1 VRRLFV
7 GCVALGIGG
16 LPAAARAGSPERWAA
31 WTASPVALDPGAL
44 APLEREALARCGT
57 GEVGLRDTARAIL
70 ARKLRGEPMPALDA
84 IAAALRQA
92 GEPHPWPRAW
102 AATGREL
109 GPSVMARLDSWI
121 ASGHDDP
128 RLRRCGVAAGVAA
141 DGRRALVVVA
151 VDALADLAPLPVFAR
166 TGQWL
171 TVEATMRVPAGGAR
185 VVVLGPSGAPLTL
198 LASFDGRTLR
208 ARFAPD
214 RRGELALQV
223 IADVGGGP
231 RPVLEATVFAD
242 VAPPA
247 HQDPR
252 PAPGE
257 EAGGAGGCDDDR
269 LARMV
274 SAARAWA
281 GLPPLA
287 RDPRLDAVAREH
299 ARRMAHARR
308 LAHDVGDG
316 DPVERLRATG
326 LSADDVGE
334 NVAHAATLAL
344 AHRAIWASPS
354 HRANLLRNDF
364 DRLGIAVVRDERGDA
379 WVVETFAGRLP

>member
-1 VRRLFV
+1 VRRLV
-7 GCVALGIGG
+7 AGWVALAIGWW
-16 LPAAARAGSPERWAA
+16 PPAARAGSPEQRAA
-31 WTASPVALDPGAL
+31 WTASPIALDLGGL
-44 APLEREALARCGT
+44 DPLERDALARCGT
-57 GEVGLRDTARAIL
+57 GEAGLRATARSIL
-70 ARKLRGEPMPALDA
+70 ARKLRGEAMPELDA
-84 IAAALRQA
+84 IAAAQREA

-102 AATGREL
+102 AVMGREL
-109 GPSVMARLDSWI
+109 GPAVIAKLDSWL
-121 ASGHDDP
+121 ASGRDDA
-128 RLRRCGVAAGVAA
+128 RLRRCGVAVGAAA

-151 VDALADLAPLPVFAR
+151 VDALADLAPLPVFVR

-171 TVEATMRVPAGGAR
+171 SVEATMRVEARGAR
-185 VVVLGPSGAPLTL
+185 VFAVGPGGAPRTL

-214 RRGELALQV
+214 RPGEFAVQV
-223 IADVGGGP
+223 IADLAGGP

-242 VAPPA
+242 VAPPTRD
-247 HQDPR
+247 DPR

-257 EAGGAGGCDDDR
+257 DSGGVAGCDDDR

-274 SAARAWA
+274 SAARASA

-287 RDPRLDAVAREH
+287 RDPRLDAIAREH
-299 ARRMAHARR
+299 AERMARARQ

-316 DPVERLRATG
+316 DPFERLRAAG
-326 LSADDVGE
+326 LDAEDVGE

-354 HRANLLRNDF
+354 HRANVLRSDF
-364 DRLGIAVVRDERGDA
+364 DRLGVAVARDERGDA
-379 WVVETFAGRLP
+379 WVVETFAGGLR